1 MQADDGPFDTGLS
14 SKLLPWG
21 AKQGKVSGSISE
33 ASMTISMFQASVPA
47 FIRALNN
54 LAAILEKGA
63 AHAQANKID
72 EAVLLGSRLFPDMF
86 PLTRQV
92 QIASDTA
99 KSGAGRLAGV
109 EFPAYEDKETTFQ
122 ELIARVRN
130 TVAYLETLRPVQID
144 GSEDKTV
151 SWQTRSSTKSMQ
163 GLPYLMNHLLPN
175 VHFHVTTAYAILR
188 HNGIQIGKKD
198 FLGP

>member
-1 MQADDGPFDTGLS
+1 
-14 SKLLPWG
+14 
-21 AKQGKVSGSISE
+21 
-33 ASMTISMFQASVPA
+33 MTISMFKASVPA
-47 FIRALNN
+47 FIRSLNN

-63 AHAQANKID
+63 AHAQAHKID
-72 EAVLLGSRLFPDMF
+72 EAVLLGSYLFPDMF

-92 QIASDTA
+92 QLASDTA

-109 EFPAYEDKETTFQ
+109 EFPAYEDNEATFQ
-122 ELIARVRN
+122 ELIQRARK
-130 TVAYLETLRPVQID
+130 TIAYLETLRPEQID
-144 GSEDKTV
+144 RCEDKTV

-163 GLPYLMNHLLPN
+163 ALPYLMNHLLPN

-188 HNGIQIGKKD
+188 HNGVEIGKKD